1 MILISEVN
9 YFFKAELRGKLPS
22 AICRMEDVLT
32 SNVFSFFKYASR
44 VIFLKRYLESINI
57 QVTEEEA
64 KDATFHFWP
73 TYADNTEPDL
83 VIIVGDFYL
92 LFEAK
97 YFSGFGSKT
106 DKIEAQLVRQ
116 INGGILE
123 ASTYKKKFLLIAITA
138 DHVYRPSII
147 DDIPE
152 EVHHHLV
159 WTNWQ
164 NVAAML
170 NISLNSNTKL
180 KNSERLFAEDLY
192 LLLDKKHLRDF
203 QGTDVIKNY
212 LPELNSYSNVFFQA
226 EKAKYRG
233 DFFGFSSNFIV
244 EEPIRQHDAIFY
256 HEQQT
261 DILKLLNK
269 IKIEQLPNIIFFR
282 RDRND

>member
-1 MILISEVN
+1 M
-9 YFFKAELRGKLPS
+9 YKAELRGKLPS
-22 AICRMEDVLT
+22 AVCRMEDVLT
-32 SNVFSFFKYASR
+32 SNIFSFFKYADR
-44 VIFLKRYLESINI
+44 VIFLKSYLESINI
-57 QVTEEEA
+57 KVSDQEA
-64 KDATFHFWP
+64 REAEFHFWP

-83 VIIVGDFYL
+83 VIIVGDYYL

-97 YFSGFGSKT
+97 YFSGFGGKT
-106 DKIEAQLVRQ
+106 DKIEAQLFRQ

-152 EVHHHLV
+152 KFHHHLV

-170 NISLNSNTKL
+170 NILLNSDIKL

-203 QGTDVIKNY
+203 QGTDVITNY
-212 LPELNSYSNVFFQA
+212 LPELRSYGVLFFHA

-233 DFFGFSSNFIV
+233 DFFGFGTNLLV
-244 EEPIRQHDAIFY
+244 EEPLKQYENIFY
-256 HEQQT
+256 YGQKT
-261 DILKLLNK
+261 DILGMLSE
-269 IKIEQLPNIIFFR
+269 IKIEQLPNVIFFR
-282 RDRND
+282 RDKNDR

>member
-1 MILISEVN
+1 M
-9 YFFKAELRGKLPS
+9 YKAELRGKLPS
-22 AICRMEDVLT
+22 AVCRMEDVLT
-32 SNVFSFFKYASR
+32 SNVFSFFKYANR
-44 VIFLKRYLESINI
+44 VIFLKRYLESVNI

-64 KDATFHFWP
+64 RDASFHFWP

-83 VIIVGDFYL
+83 VIIAGDYYL

-97 YFSGFGSKT
+97 YFSGFGGKT
-106 DKIEAQLVRQ
+106 EKIEAQLVRQ

-147 DDIPE
+147 NDIPE
-152 EVHHHLV
+152 EFHHHLV

-164 NVAAML
+164 NVAAVI
-170 NISLNSNTKL
+170 NIILNSDINL

-203 QGTDVIKNY
+203 QGTDLIINY
-212 LPELNSYSNVFFQA
+212 LPGLRSYGVVFFHA

-233 DFFGFSSNFIV
+233 DFFGFGINLLV
-244 EEPIRQHDAIFY
+244 EEPIRKQENIFY
-256 HEQQT
+256 YGQQT
-261 DILKLLNK
+261 GILKMLND
-269 IKIEQLPNIIFFR
+269 IKIGQHPDIIFYR
-282 RDRND
+282 RDRNDR

>member
-1 MILISEVN
+1 M
-9 YFFKAELRGKLPS
+9 YKAELRGKLSS
-22 AICRMEDVLT
+22 AVCRMEDVLT
-32 SNVFSFFKYASR
+32 SNVFSFFKYANR
-44 VIFLKRYLESINI
+44 VIFLKRYLETINI
-57 QVTEEEA
+57 QITDEEA
-64 KDATFHFWP
+64 KDAVFYFWP

-83 VIIVGDFYL
+83 VIIVGDYYL

-152 EVHHHLV
+152 EFYHHLI

-170 NISLNSNTKL
+170 NIILNSNIKL

-212 LPELNSYSNVFFQA
+212 LPELSSYSVVFFQA

-233 DFFGFSSNFIV
+233 DFFGFSSNLLV
-244 EEPIRQHDAIFY
+244 EEPIRHYDNIFY
-256 HEQQT
+256 YDQQT
-261 DILKLLNK
+261 DILKMLNE
-269 IKIEQLPNIIFFR
+269 IKIEQLPDIIFFR
-282 RDRND
+282 RDRDDR

>member
-1 MILISEVN
+1 MYN
-9 YFFKAELRGKLPS
+9 AELRGKLPS

-44 VIFLKRYLESINI
+44 IIFLKSYLKSISI

-83 VIIVGDFYL
+83 VIIVGDYYL

-97 YFSGFGSKT
+97 YFSGFGRKT
-106 DKIEAQLVRQ
+106 DKTEAQLIRQ

-123 ASTYKKKFLLIAITA
+123 ASTYKKKFYIIAITA

-152 EVHHHLV
+152 EFHHHIV

-164 NVAAML
+164 NVAVKL
-170 NISLNSNTKL
+170 NILLNSNIKFR
-180 KNSERLFAEDLY
+180 SGDRLFAEDLY
-192 LLLDKKHLRDF
+192 LLLDKKHLRNF
-203 QGTDVIKNY
+203 QGTDVIKKY

-244 EEPIRQHDAIFY
+244 EEPMRRYGAIFY

-261 DILKLLNK
+261 DILELLDE
-269 IKIEQLPNIIFFR
+269 IKIEQLPHIIFFR